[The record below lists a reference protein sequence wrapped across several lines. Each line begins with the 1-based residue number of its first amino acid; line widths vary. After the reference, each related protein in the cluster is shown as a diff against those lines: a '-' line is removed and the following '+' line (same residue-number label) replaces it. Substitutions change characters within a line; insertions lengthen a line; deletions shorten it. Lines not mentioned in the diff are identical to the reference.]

1 MIIFFTKFLNFW
13 PTIVHAHITSC
24 FYPKKEYEYLK
35 TKTACF
41 LCLFSLLIPLFSKN
55 FKIRFGFQ
63 KRGRVSKS
71 FRLQKEFFL
80 EEILCLFCR
89 HLTSNYL
96 PTSTAFLI
104 FLLYSRDIYSQ
115 SKILVL
121 PSFEYTIFFSV
132 LITLFHKSWEGKK
145 ITQ

>member
-1 MIIFFTKFLNFW
+1 MPL
-13 PTIVHAHITSC
+13 
-24 FYPKKEYEYLK
+24 L
-35 TKTACF
+35 
-41 LCLFSLLIPLFSKN
+41 SLDSFILKN

-80 EEILCLFCR
+80 EEILCLLCR

-104 FLLYSRDIYSQ
+104 FYFISKVVGVSGIYPKVFGNAISN
-115 SKILVL
+115 
-121 PSFEYTIFFSV
+121 
-132 LITLFHKSWEGKK
+132 
-145 ITQ
+145 